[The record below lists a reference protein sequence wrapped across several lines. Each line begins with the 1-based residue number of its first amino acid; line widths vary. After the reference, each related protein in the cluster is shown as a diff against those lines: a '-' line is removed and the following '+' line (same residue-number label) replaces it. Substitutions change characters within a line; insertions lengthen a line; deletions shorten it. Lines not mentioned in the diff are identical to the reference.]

1 MGISPGINKCKLA
14 ICTTADDF
22 ELLCITIKTGS
33 SRINCP
39 YILFRTVKIIFPKR
53 SLELF
58 GRNKQADVESGS
70 WNNKRV
76 INWPMTR
83 LWSSDIKRKGYLFTV
98 KNGESLKLVQSLHKT
113 KLLKSY
119 IIDSYNSGKTAGTL
133 FLLLVKILWPHK
145 VVLFLGYWGILKAF
159 PGKWAAL
166 TTKNIWIFRCDR
178 KRRAR

>member
-1 MGISPGINKCKLA
+1 MLFAQQQTILNYYASPSKPGLA
-14 ICTTADDF
+14 
-22 ELLCITIKTGS
+22 ELTVQV
-33 SRINCP
+33 

-70 WNNKRV
+70 WNNKRA

-159 PGKWAAL
+159 PGKWAAKFL
-166 TTKNIWIFRCDR
+166 YNEKYLNFPLRQET
-178 KRRAR
+178 